1 MKGHHA
7 GAFTQFIVTKTT
19 VDFEFDSDQ
28 IKRPTLE
35 TEFQEAI

>member
-1 MKGHHA
+1 M
-7 GAFTQFIVTKTT
+7 KTT

-35 TEFQEAI
+35 TEFQEAIWR

>member
-1 MKGHHA
+1 
-7 GAFTQFIVTKTT
+7 

-35 TEFQEAI
+35 TEFQEAIWR